1 MQHSFGGGSD
11 QYIRMSKKS
20 SSGSAIATEILLDK
34 ISLLFES
41 MKSGEGP
48 SSVDFKLMKR
58 YLSELQSGIE
68 GWEAASVDSPQEASS
83 THARVEEVNVQ
94 AAKPAPAPEP
104 PKPVKPEPVAPAP
117 PVPPAPE
124 PPKPAVAEPPA
135 APTPAVPEPPVVES
149 KPEISAPASGSDSES
164 KQSSD
169 SGWSWGD
176 PVKNKEKSEGTPV
189 EDVAPVAES
198 AVESDSAGL
207 NQPAAVDQSVDQSVE
222 ETVEENSGS
231 QESAPQAA
239 AATQSENEE
248 RKESPV
254 AAAPAVAEIQGSE
267 PSLNDRFS
275 SQSGNDVASATASVR
290 NGLELRRLID
300 INERFLFTGQLFGGD
315 SDAYRTAV
323 RQLDEMSGFEA
334 AESHALGQLGSK
346 YNWDVEGKVVQ
357 HFLDILAQR
366 YGVSR

>member
-1 MQHSFGGGSD
+1 MRHSFGGGSD
-11 QYIRMSKKS
+11 QYLSMSKKS

-34 ISLLFES
+34 IALLFES
-41 MKSGEGP
+41 MKSSDGP
-48 SSVDFKLMKR
+48 SSVDFKLMRR

-68 GWEAASVDSPQEASS
+68 GWEAASVDGPEEVGS
-83 THARVEEVNVQ
+83 THKRVEEVRVQ
-94 AAKPAPAPEP
+94 QATPAPAAVQPS
-104 PKPVKPEPVAPAP
+104 A
-117 PVPPAPE
+117 APE
-124 PPKPAVAEPPA
+124 PPKPAAAELPAVPEPPVA
-135 APTPAVPEPPVVES
+135 STPAVPEPPVVES
-149 KPEISAPASGSDSES
+149 KPEASTPASGSDSQT

-176 PVKNKEKSEGTPV
+176 PVKDKEESGETHV
-189 EDVAPVAES
+189 QESVA
-198 AVESDSAGL
+198 ESDSAGS
-207 NQPAAVDQSVDQSVE
+207 NQPDPVD
-222 ETVEENSGS
+222 ETVEETSEAPESGS
-231 QESAPQAA
+231 MEPAPGHAA
-239 AATQSENEE
+239 SPSENEE

-254 AAAPAVAEIQGSE
+254 AAAPAVPEIQDSE

-275 SQSGNDVASATASVR
+275 SQSGSDVASATASVR

-323 RQLDEMSGFEA
+323 RQLDEMPGFEA